1 MGCFARRMDGLV
13 SKAPHGLKPDGETGA
28 RQPAQAYDLSD
39 EGRAEHQ
46 VAYHPDAS
54 AHPLRFFM
62 TADQV
67 SDDTG
72 ALALLGNLP
81 AVE

>member
-1 MGCFARRMDGLV
+1 MAKQEPDNQRRRMICRTKGGLNI
-13 SKAPHGLKPDGETGA
+13 KLPTIT
-28 RQPAQAYDLSD
+28 
-39 EGRAEHQ
+39 
-46 VAYHPDAS
+46 DAS